1 MSIRKKK
8 WNWCPKPQKPI
19 TTKKLTKPVFLVFLS
34 LLSLCVVSVQPVKS
48 NVLENVVIK
57 ADGSVVGTDKIQRN
71 GNLYT
76 LTGLISG
83 GIRVER
89 SYIVI
94 DGAGHTIRG
103 NGTGIGINISYYFS
117 YGYESPI
124 YGSTAF
130 VNNVTV
136 VNLRIFSFNTG
147 IFAQSTSNNTFIGNY
162 IEGCETGV
170 SIMSS
175 RNNILTH
182 NTVRDC
188 VTGISINYSGAGD
201 FITENNIINNNVL
214 VWLSSVPV
222 VDSNYWEGGSYQ
234 YIDEDNVRHVDN
246 HPLGS
251 PVNISDFEFPP
262 IPKAPLDAKPPTV
275 SVFSPKN
282 ITYAVNNVYI
292 TLNVTEPPSWIGYSL
307 DGQANVT
314 IAEPTTLT
322 ELSDGKH
329 SLTVYANDTAGN
341 TGVSDTVYF
350 IVKTQQSAAFPTTLI
365 VAAIAIIVVAIS
377 IATVYLIRKRKK

>member
-1 MSIRKKK
+1 
-8 WNWCPKPQKPI
+8 
-19 TTKKLTKPVFLVFLS
+19 
-34 LLSLCVVSVQPVKS
+34 LCVVSFQPVKS
-48 NVLENVVIK
+48 QSFETVYIK
-57 ADGSVVGTDKIQRN
+57 ADGSVIGTDRIQRN

-76 LTGLISG
+76 LTGDISG
-83 GIRVER
+83 SIHVER
-89 SYIVI
+89 SYIII

-103 NGTGIGINISYYFS
+103 NGTGGGIVISWYYS
-117 YGYESPI
+117 YGYNSTL
-124 YGSTAF
+124 YGATAF

-136 VNLRIFSFNTG
+136 LNLRIFSFYVG
-147 IFAQSTSNNTFIGNY
+147 IAAQSTANNTFIGNY
-162 IEGCETGV
+162 IEGCEEGFGM
-170 SIMSS
+170 MSS
-175 RNNILTH
+175 RNNTITH

-188 VTGISINYSGAGD
+188 LTGISINFGGGNV
-201 FITENNIINNNVL
+201 ITENNIINNDVR
-214 VWLSSVPV
+214 VFLSPETF
-222 VDSNYWEGGSYQ
+222 VDRNYWSGSSYE
-234 YIDEDNVRHVDN
+234 YIGPDSARYKDNN
-246 HPLGS
+246 PLGR
-251 PVNISDFEFPP
+251 PVDISDFEFPP

-275 SVFSPKN
+275 SIFSPKN